1 MRFGT
6 VNDVGNPTQDLKRME
21 TLNTTTITPHEK
33 AVQINLDKRFY
44 GTFAEIGAGQEV
56 ARWFFRVG
64 GASGTLAK
72 TISAYDMAFSD
83 AIYGKGER
91 YVSKPRLHNMLDYE
105 FKLLIERL
113 GEKRGAQTSFFV
125 FSDTVSAR
133 NYLGTNECHGWMG
146 VKFQLQPQ
154 AEPSE
159 IIIHVNMLDKE
170 NLQQQE
176 ALGIVGVN
184 LTYGAFYLHS
194 EPEKLIASLIDGL
207 STSRIEVDMIKF
219 AGPYFSN
226 VDNRLMALQLVE
238 KGLSNAALIG
248 ANGDVLQP
256 SEVLHKRPILIE
268 RGSFRPVTFV
278 NLDMLDGAREKF
290 LTDADKDKEEIV
302 ELMEITMSNLLTS
315 GAIDHRDFLARADTI
330 NAVGKMVLIS
340 NYAEYYKL
348 AAYLQRYTKS
358 RIGIVLGIPNLK
370 ELFDEKYYELLEGG
384 ILESFGRLFK
394 NDLKLYVYPF
404 LDPAYPELTT
414 VHNMDVPE
422 HVTHLF
428 KHLMNSGYIEQI
440 EKVHREYLGIFSR
453 QILTKIRNRD
463 QSWEKM
469 VPAEVAAAIMKNCFF
484 GYRP

>member
-1 MRFGT
+1 
-6 VNDVGNPTQDLKRME
+6 ME
-21 TLNTTTITPHEK
+21 TLNTTTISPHEK

-72 TISAYDMAFSD
+72 TISAYDMSFSD

-91 YVSKPRLHNMLDYE
+91 YVSKPRLQNMLDYE

-125 FSDTVSAR
+125 FADTVSAR

-176 ALGIVGVN
+176 ALGTVGVN

-194 EPEKLIASLIDGL
+194 EPEKLIASLLDGL
-207 STSRIEVDMIKF
+207 STLRIEVDMIKF
-219 AGPYFSN
+219 LGPYFSN

-256 SEVLHKRPILIE
+256 SEVLHKKPILIE
-268 RGSFRPVTFV
+268 RGSFRPVTYV
-278 NLDMLDGAREKF
+278 NLDMLDGARQHF
-290 LTDADKDKEEIV
+290 CTDAAVAGAEEIV
-302 ELMEITMSNLLTS
+302 EIMEITMSNLLTT

-404 LDPAYPELTT
+404 LDPSYPELTT
-414 VHNMDVPE
+414 INNMDVPE

-428 KHLMNSGYIEQI
+428 KHLVNSGYIEQI

-453 QILTKIRNRD
+453 AILTKIRNRD

-469 VPAEVAAAIMKNCFF
+469 VPPEVAAAIIKGCFF

>member
-1 MRFGT
+1 
-6 VNDVGNPTQDLKRME
+6 ME

-91 YVSKPRLHNMLDYE
+91 YVSMPRLQNMLDYE

-146 VKFQLQPQ
+146 IKFQLQPE
-154 AEPSE
+154 AAPSE

-176 ALGIVGVN
+176 ALGTIGVN

-194 EPEKLIASLIDGL
+194 EPEKLIASLLDGL
-207 STSRIEVDMIKF
+207 STLRIEVDMIKF
-219 AGPYFSN
+219 LGPYFSN

-256 SEVLHKRPILIE
+256 SEVLHKKPILIE

-278 NLDMLDGAREKF
+278 NLDMLDGARHKF
-290 LTDADKDKEEIV
+290 LSDAEVKKEEIV
-302 ELMEITMSNLLTS
+302 ELMEITMSNLLTTGS
-315 GAIDHRDFLARADTI
+315 IDHRDFLARADTI

-428 KHLMNSGYIEQI
+428 KHLMQSVYIEQI
-440 EKVHREYLGIFSR
+440 EAVHREYLGIFSR
-453 QILTKIRNRD
+453 SILAKIRKHD
-463 QSWEKM
+463 HSWEQM
-469 VPAEVAAAIMKNCFF
+469 VPPPVAAKIKAGNFF
-484 GYRP
+484 GYTS

>member
-1 MRFGT
+1 
-6 VNDVGNPTQDLKRME
+6 ME

-64 GASGTLAK
+64 GAAGTLAK

-91 YVSKPRLHNMLDYE
+91 YVSMPRLQNMLDYE

-133 NYLGTNECHGWMG
+133 NYLGTNECHGWLG
-146 VKFQLQPQ
+146 VKFQLQPE
-154 AEPSE
+154 ADPSE
-159 IIIHVNMLDKE
+159 VIIHVNMLDKE

-176 ALGIVGVN
+176 ALGIIGVN
-184 LTYGAFYLHS
+184 LCYGAFYLHS
-194 EPEKLIASLIDGL
+194 EPEKLIASLLDGL
-207 STSRIEVDMIKF
+207 STLRLEVDMIKF
-219 AGPYFSN
+219 SGPYFSN

-248 ANGDVLQP
+248 ANGEVLQP
-256 SEVLHKRPILIE
+256 SEVLHKKPILIE

-278 NLDMLDGAREKF
+278 NLDMVDGAREQF
-290 LTDADKDKEEIV
+290 LTDTDSKEDGIV
-302 ELMEITMSNLLTS
+302 ELMEITMSNLLTT

-404 LDPAYPELTT
+404 QDPAYPELTT
-414 VHNMDVPE
+414 IKNMDVPE

-428 KHLMNSGYIEQI
+428 KHLVQSGYIEQI
-440 EKVHREYLGIFSR
+440 EKVHREYMGIFSR
-453 QILTKIRNRD
+453 AILSKIRNRD
-463 QSWEKM
+463 SSWEKM
-469 VPAEVAAAIMKNCFF
+469 VPDAVATTIKKNAFF

>member
-1 MRFGT
+1 
-6 VNDVGNPTQDLKRME
+6 ME

-91 YVSKPRLHNMLDYE
+91 YVSQVRLQNMLDYE
-105 FKLLIERL
+105 FALLIERL
-113 GEKRGAQTSFFV
+113 NSKRGKDTSFFV
-125 FSDTVSAR
+125 FADTVSAR

-146 VKFQLQPQ
+146 IKFQMQPQ
-154 AEPSE
+154 AHSSE

-176 ALGIVGVN
+176 ALGTIGVN

-194 EPEKLIASLIDGL
+194 EPEKLIASLLDGL
-207 STSRIEVDMIKF
+207 STARIEVDMIKF
-219 AGPYFSN
+219 IGPYFNN
-226 VDNRLMALQLVE
+226 VDNRLMSLQLVE

-248 ANGDVLQP
+248 ANGEVLQP
-256 SEVLHKRPILIE
+256 SEVLHKKPILVE
-268 RGSFRPVTFV
+268 RGSFRPVTYV
-278 NLDMLDGAREKF
+278 NLDMIDGARQQF
-290 LTDADKDKEEIV
+290 LCDAEVLREDIV
-302 ELMEITMSNLLTS
+302 ELMEITMSNLLTT
-315 GAIDHRDFLARADTI
+315 GTIDHRDFLARADTI

-358 RIGIVLGIPNLK
+358 RIGIVMGIPNLK
-370 ELFDEKYYELLEGG
+370 ELFDEKYYEVLDGG

-404 LDPAYPELTT
+404 LDPAFAELTT
-414 VHNMDVPE
+414 INNMDVPE

-428 KHLMNSGYIEQI
+428 KHLMRNGHIEQI
-440 EKVHREYLGIFSR
+440 EKYHREYLGIFSR
-453 QILTKIRNRD
+453 AILVKIRD
-463 QSWEKM
+463 HDHTWEQM
-469 VPAEVAAAIMKNCFF
+469 VPPEVAARIKANSFF
-484 GYRP
+484 GYTS

>member
-1 MRFGT
+1 
-6 VNDVGNPTQDLKRME
+6 ME
-21 TLNTTTITPHEK
+21 TLNSTTISTHEK
-33 AVQINLDKRFY
+33 AVQINLDRRFY

-91 YVSKPRLHNMLDYE
+91 YVSRARLQNMLDYE

-113 GEKRGAQTSFFV
+113 GEKRGPSTSFFV

-133 NYLGTNECHGWMG
+133 NFAGTNECHGWLG

-176 ALGIVGVN
+176 ALGVIGVN
-184 LTYGAFYLHS
+184 LIWGGFYLHS
-194 EPEKLIASLIDGL
+194 EPEKLIASLLDGL

-219 AGPYFSN
+219 LGPYFSN

-248 ANGDVLQP
+248 ANGEVLQP

-278 NLDMLDGAREKF
+278 NLDMLDGARSKF
-290 LTDADKDKEEIV
+290 LKNVDTKAEDTV
-302 ELMEITMSNLLTS
+302 ELMEITMSNLLTT
-315 GAIDHRDFLARADTI
+315 GQIDHRDFLARADII
-330 NAVGKMVLIS
+330 NTVGKMVLIS

-348 AAYLQRYTKS
+348 AAYLQRYTKCQ
-358 RIGIVLGIPNLK
+358 IGIVLGIPNLK
-370 ELFDEKYYELLEGG
+370 ELFDEKYYEMLEGG

-404 LDPAYPELTT
+404 MDPAYTELTT
-414 VHNMDVPE
+414 VQNMDVPE

-428 KHLMNSGYIEQI
+428 QHLMRSGYIEQI
-440 EKVHREYLGIFSR
+440 DEVHREYLGIFSR
-453 QILTKIRNRD
+453 AILAKIRKGD
-463 QSWEKM
+463 STWENM
-469 VPAEVAAAIMKNCFF
+469 VPPEVAKAIKAGRFF
-484 GYRP
+484 GYRE

>member
-1 MRFGT
+1 MDSRI
-6 VNDVGNPTQDLKRME
+6 
-21 TLNTTTITPHEK
+21 NTTTISTHEK
-33 AVQINLDKRFY
+33 ATQINLDKRFY

-56 ARWFFRVG
+56 ARWFFVVG

-91 YVSKPRLHNMLDYE
+91 YVSQKRLQNMLDYE

-113 GEKRGAQTSFFV
+113 GEKRGPQTSFFV

-146 VKFQLQPQ
+146 IKFQLQPE

-170 NLQQQE
+170 NIQQQE
-176 ALGIVGVN
+176 ALGIIGVN
-184 LTYGAFYLHS
+184 LSYGAFYLHS
-194 EPEKLIASLIDGL
+194 EPQKLIASLLDGL
-207 STSRIEVDMIKF
+207 STLRIEVDMIKF
-219 AGPYFSN
+219 QGPYFSN

-248 ANGDVLQP
+248 AKGEVLQP
-256 SEVLHKRPILIE
+256 SEVLHKKPILVE
-268 RGSFRPVTFV
+268 RGSFRPVTYV
-278 NLDMLDGAREKF
+278 NLDMLDGAREGF
-290 LTDADKDKEEIV
+290 LSEAKAKGEMEIV
-302 ELMEITMSNLLTS
+302 ELMEITMSNLLTTGS
-315 GAIDHRDFLARADTI
+315 IDHRDFLARADTI

-358 RIGIVLGIPNLK
+358 QIGLVLGIPNLK

-394 NDLKLYVYPF
+394 NDLKLFVYPF

-428 KHLMNSGYIEQI
+428 KHLMQSGYIVQI
-440 EKVHREYLGIFSR
+440 DKVHREYLGIFSR
-453 QILTKIRNRD
+453 AILAKIRAHD
-463 QSWEKM
+463 HSWETM
-469 VPAEVAAAIMKNCFF
+469 VPPEVGACIKKNNFF
-484 GYRP
+484 GYIS

>member
-1 MRFGT
+1 
-6 VNDVGNPTQDLKRME
+6 ME
-21 TLNTTTITPHEK
+21 TLNSTTITPHDK
-33 AVQINLDKRFY
+33 AVHINLDRQFY

-91 YVSKPRLHNMLDYE
+91 YVSLSRLQNILDYE

-113 GEKRGAQTSFFV
+113 GGKRGDHTSFFV

-146 VKFQLQPQ
+146 IKFQLQPQ

-159 IIIHVNMLDKE
+159 IIVHVNMLDKE

-176 ALGIVGVN
+176 ALGTIGVN

-194 EPEKLIASLIDGL
+194 EPERLIASLLDGL
-207 STSRIEVDMIKF
+207 STLRIEVDMIKF
-219 AGPYFSN
+219 IGPYFHN

-248 ANGDVLQP
+248 ATGEVLQP
-256 SEVLHKRPILIE
+256 SEILHKKPILIE
-268 RGSFRPVTFV
+268 RGSFRPVTHV
-278 NLDMLDGAREKF
+278 NLNMLDGARRQF
-290 LTDADKDKEEIV
+290 LLDAEVKREEIA
-302 ELMEITMSNLLTS
+302 ELMEITMSNLLTT

-358 RIGIVLGIPNLK
+358 RIGLVLGIPNLK
-370 ELFDEKYYELLEGG
+370 ELFDEKYYEALEGG

-414 VHNMDVPE
+414 VHNLEVPE
-422 HVTHLF
+422 RVKHLF
-428 KHLMNSGYIEQI
+428 KHLMQNGCIEQI
-440 EKVHREYLGIFSR
+440 ESYHREYLGIFSR
-453 QILTKIRNRD
+453 AIMGKIRRHD
-463 QSWEKM
+463 HSWEQM
-469 VPAEVAAAIMKNCFF
+469 VPPEVAARIKQNNFF
-484 GYRP
+484 GYTS

>member
-1 MRFGT
+1 
-6 VNDVGNPTQDLKRME
+6 ME
-21 TLNTTTITPHEK
+21 QLNTTTISPHEK
-33 AVQINLDKRFY
+33 AVHINLDKRFY

-91 YVSKPRLHNMLDYE
+91 YVSQPRLQNMLDYE

-146 VKFQLQPQ
+146 IKFQLQPQ

-176 ALGIVGVN
+176 ALGTVGVN

-194 EPEKLIASLIDGL
+194 DPEKLIASLLDGL
-207 STSRIEVDMIKF
+207 STLRIEVDMIKF
-219 AGPYFSN
+219 LGPFFSN

-238 KGLSNAALIG
+238 KGLSNAALIS
-248 ANGDVLQP
+248 ANGDVIQP
-256 SEVLHKRPILIE
+256 SEVLHKKPILIE
-268 RGSFRPVTFV
+268 RGSFRPVTYV
-278 NLDMLDGAREKF
+278 NLDMLDGARERF
-290 LTDADKDKEEIV
+290 LKDAAADEEGIV
-302 ELMEITMSNLLTS
+302 ELMEITMSNLLTT

-330 NAVGKMVLIS
+330 NAGGKMVLIS

-404 LDPAYPELTT
+404 MDPAYPELTT

-428 KHLMNSGYIEQI
+428 KHLMQSGYIEQI

-453 QILTKIRNRD
+453 AILTKIRNHD
-463 QSWEKM
+463 HSWEKM
-469 VPAEVAAAIMKNCFF
+469 VPPEVAACIMKGNFF
-484 GYRP
+484 GYKS

>member
-1 MRFGT
+1 MS
-6 VNDVGNPTQDLKRME
+6 QEE
-21 TLNTTTITPHEK
+21 TSITNTTTHEK

-64 GASGTLAK
+64 GAAGTLAK
-72 TISAYDMAFSD
+72 TISAYDMTFSD

-91 YVSKPRLHNMLDYE
+91 YVSMPRLKNMLDYE
-105 FKLLIERL
+105 MKLLVERL
-113 GEKRGAQTSFFV
+113 GEKRGATTSFFT

-133 NYLGTNECHGWMG
+133 NFLGTNECHGWLG

-154 AEPSE
+154 AEPCE

-170 NLQQQE
+170 NMQQQE

-184 LTYGAFYLHS
+184 LCWGAFYLHS
-194 EPEKLIASLIDGL
+194 EPEKLVASLLDGL
-207 STSRIEVDMIKF
+207 STARVEVDMIKF
-219 AGPYFSN
+219 SGPFFSN

-248 ANGDVLQP
+248 ANGEVLQP
-256 SEVLHKRPILIE
+256 SEVFHKRPILVE
-268 RGSFRPVTFV
+268 RGSFRPVTYV
-278 NLDMLDGAREKF
+278 NLDMMDGAREQF
-290 LTDADKDKEEIV
+290 VNNAEIKGEDVV
-302 ELMEITMSNLLTS
+302 ELMEITMSNLLTT
-315 GAIDHRDFLARADTI
+315 GVLDHRDFLARADTI

-358 RIGIVLGIPNLK
+358 RVGIVLGIPNLK
-370 ELFDEKYYELLEGG
+370 ELFDEKYYEMLEGG

-404 LDPAYPELTT
+404 LDPAYPELT
-414 VHNMDVPE
+414 VVDNMDVPE
-422 HVTHLF
+422 HVKHLF
-428 KHLMNSGYIEQI
+428 EHLVKSGYIEQI
-440 EKVHREYLGIFSR
+440 QKVHREYMGIFSR
-453 QILTKIRNRD
+453 AILAKIRKQD
-463 QSWEKM
+463 HSWEGM
-469 VPAEVAAAIMKNCFF
+469 VPPPVAEIIKKKNFF
-484 GYRP
+484 GYRA

>member
-1 MRFGT
+1 
-6 VNDVGNPTQDLKRME
+6 ME
-21 TLNTTTITPHEK
+21 TIKTTNTTTTHEK

-56 ARWFFRVG
+56 ARWFFQVG

-83 AIYGKGER
+83 AIYGKGDR
-91 YVSKPRLHNMLDYE
+91 YVSQSRLLSMLDYE
-105 FKLLIERL
+105 FNLLIERL
-113 GEKRGAQTSFFV
+113 SEKRGSTTSFFV

-146 VKFQLQPQ
+146 IKFQLQPQ

-159 IIIHVNMLDKE
+159 IIVHVNMLDTE

-176 ALGIVGVN
+176 ALGIFGVN
-184 LTYGAFYLHS
+184 LVYGAFYYHS
-194 EPEKLIASLIDGL
+194 EPEKLICSLLDGL

-219 AGPYFSN
+219 LGPYFNN

-238 KGLSNAALIG
+238 KGLSNATLIG

-256 SEVLHKRPILIE
+256 SEVLHKKPILIE
-268 RGSFRPVTFV
+268 RGSFRPVTYV
-278 NLDMLDGAREKF
+278 NLDMLDGARQQF
-290 LTDADKDKEEIV
+290 LTDAAVKQEDIV
-302 ELMEITMSNLLTS
+302 ELMEITMSNLLTT

-358 RIGIVLGIPNLK
+358 RIGIVLGVPNLK
-370 ELFDEKYYELLEGG
+370 ELFDEKYYDLLDGG

-404 LDPAYPELTT
+404 LDPSYPDLTT
-414 VHNMDVPE
+414 IHNMDVPE

-428 KHLMNSGYIEQI
+428 KHLKQSGFIEQI
-440 EKVHREYLGIFSR
+440 DKIHREYLGIFSR
-453 QILTKIRNRD
+453 SILAKIRERD
-463 QSWEKM
+463 NHWQQM
-469 VPAEVAAAIMKNCFF
+469 VPPEVAACITKNGFF

>member
-1 MRFGT
+1 
-6 VNDVGNPTQDLKRME
+6 ME

-33 AVQINLDKRFY
+33 AVQINLDRRFY

-72 TISAYDMAFSD
+72 TISAYDMGFSD

-91 YVSKPRLHNMLDYE
+91 YVSMPRLMNMLDYE

-176 ALGIVGVN
+176 ALGIIGVN
-184 LTYGAFYLHS
+184 LCYGAFYLHS
-194 EPEKLIASLIDGL
+194 EPEKLIASLLDGL
-207 STSRIEVDMIKF
+207 STLRLEVDMIKF
-219 AGPYFSN
+219 IGPYFSN

-238 KGLSNAALIG
+238 KGLSNAALIS

-256 SEVLHKRPILIE
+256 SEVLHKKPILIE

-278 NLDMLDGAREKF
+278 NIDMVDGAREQF
-290 LTDADKDKEEIV
+290 LTDADTKEEGIV
-302 ELMEITMSNLLTS
+302 ELMEITMSNLLTT
-315 GAIDHRDFLARADTI
+315 GTIDHRDFLARADTI

-348 AAYLQRYTKS
+348 AAYLQRYTKC

-404 LDPAYPELTT
+404 MDPAYPELTT
-414 VHNMDVPE
+414 IKNMDVPE

-428 KHLMNSGYIEQI
+428 KHLVQSGYIEGI
-440 EKVHREYLGIFSR
+440 EKVHREYMGIFSR
-453 QILTKIRNRD
+453 AILSKIRNRD
-463 QSWEKM
+463 ASWEKM
-469 VPAEVAAAIMKNCFF
+469 VPDAVAAVIKKNAFF
-484 GYRP
+484 GYR

>member
-1 MRFGT
+1 MAEE
-6 VNDVGNPTQDLKRME
+6 K
-21 TLNTTTITPHEK
+21 LNTGQK
-33 AVQINLDKRFY
+33 ALQINLDAKKY

-91 YVSKPRLHNMLDYE
+91 YVSLPRLQNMLDYE
-105 FKLLIERL
+105 FNLLIERL
-113 GEKRGAQTSFFV
+113 GEKRGSQTSFFV

-146 VKFQLQPQ
+146 IKFQLQPQ

-176 ALGIVGVN
+176 ALGTVGVN

-194 EPEKLIASLIDGL
+194 EPEKLIASLLDGL

-219 AGPYFSN
+219 IGPYFSN

-256 SEVLHKRPILIE
+256 SELLHKRPILIE
-268 RGSFRPVTFV
+268 RGSFRPVTYV
-278 NLDMLDGAREKF
+278 NLDMLDGARQQF
-290 LTDADKDKEEIV
+290 LNAAHVKQEELV
-302 ELMEITMSNLLTS
+302 ELMEITMSNLLTT

-348 AAYLQRYTKS
+348 ASYLQRYTKS

-370 ELFDEKYYELLEGG
+370 ELFDEKYYEMLEGG

-394 NDLKLYVYPF
+394 NDLKLYVYP
-404 LDPAYPELTT
+404 LQPSSGDELKTVNNIRVQPELQPLYDYLAGRGSF
-414 VHNMDVPE
+414 VDLDNFRPE
-422 HVTHLF
+422 FL
-428 KHLMNSGYIEQI
+428 S
-440 EKVHREYLGIFSR
+440 IFSR
-453 QILTKIRNRD
+453 DVLRRIAAAD
-463 QSWEKM
+463 DSWETM
-469 VPAEVAAAIMKNCFF
+469 CPPAVAELIKRRGFF
-484 GYRP
+484 GYVRAGRY

>member
-1 MRFGT
+1 
-6 VNDVGNPTQDLKRME
+6 ME
-21 TLNTTTITPHEK
+21 PLNTTTITPHEK

-91 YVSKPRLHNMLDYE
+91 YVSKARLQNMLDYE

-159 IIIHVNMLDKE
+159 IIIHVNMLDTE

-176 ALGIVGVN
+176 ALGTVGVN
-184 LTYGAFYLHS
+184 LVWGAFYLHS
-194 EPEKLIASLIDGL
+194 EPDKLIASLLDGL
-207 STSRIEVDMIKF
+207 STARIEVDMIKF
-219 AGPYFSN
+219 LGPYFSN
-226 VDNRLMALQLVE
+226 VDNRLMALQLLE
-238 KGLSNAALIG
+238 KGLSNAALIS
-248 ANGDVLQP
+248 AQGDVLQP
-256 SEVLHKRPILIE
+256 SEVLHKKPILIE

-278 NLDMLDGAREKF
+278 NLDMLDGAREHF
-290 LTDADKDKEEIV
+290 LHDAEVKEEEIV
-302 ELMEITMSNLLTS
+302 ELMEITMSNLLTT
-315 GAIDHRDFLARADTI
+315 GTIDHRDFLARADTI

-358 RIGIVLGIPNLK
+358 RIGLVLGIPNLK

-414 VHNMDVPE
+414 ISNMDVPE

-428 KHLMNSGYIEQI
+428 KHLVESGYIEQI
-440 EKVHREYLGIFSR
+440 EKVHREYMGIFSR
-453 QILTKIRNRD
+453 AILAKIRKHD
-463 QSWEKM
+463 HTWEQM
-469 VPAEVAAAIMKNCFF
+469 VPPEVATRIKDNHFF
-484 GYRP
+484 GYTV

>member
-1 MRFGT
+1 MPQEQLYASN
-6 VNDVGNPTQDLKRME
+6 V
-21 TLNTTTITPHEK
+21 TTHEK

-91 YVSKPRLHNMLDYE
+91 YVSRERLQNMLDYE
-105 FKLLIERL
+105 MKLLNERL
-113 GEKRGAQTSFFV
+113 GDKRGPTTSFFV
-125 FSDTVSAR
+125 FADTVSAR
-133 NYLGTNECHGWMG
+133 NFLGTNECHGWMG
-146 VKFQLQPQ
+146 IKFQLQPQ

-159 IIIHVNMLDKE
+159 IILHVNMLDKE

-176 ALGIVGVN
+176 ALGMVGVN
-184 LTYGAFYLHS
+184 LTWGAFYLHS
-194 EPEKLIASLIDGL
+194 EPEKLIVSLLDGL
-207 STSRIEVDMIKF
+207 STARIEIDMIKF
-219 AGPYFSN
+219 LGPYFSN

-238 KGLSNAALIG
+238 KGLANAALIG

-256 SEVLHKRPILIE
+256 SQVLHKKPILVE

-278 NLDMLDGAREKF
+278 NLDMLDGARSHF
-290 LTDADKDKEEIV
+290 LADAKCEAGDVV
-302 ELMEITMSNLLTS
+302 ELMEITMSNLLTT
-315 GAIDHRDFLARADTI
+315 GTLDHRDFLARADTI

-340 NYAEYYKL
+340 NFAEYYKL

-370 ELFDEKYYELLEGG
+370 ELFDEKYYEMLEGG

-404 LDPAYPELTT
+404 MDPAYPELTT
-414 VHNMDVPE
+414 VGNMDVPE

-428 KHLMNSGYIEQI
+428 QHLVKSGYIEQI
-440 EKVHREYLGIFSR
+440 EQVHREYMSIFSR
-453 QILTKIRNRD
+453 TILAKIRKQD
-463 QSWEKM
+463 HSWEAM
-469 VPAEVAAAIMKNCFF
+469 VPPEVAACIKKGNFF
-484 GYRP
+484 GYRA

>member
-1 MRFGT
+1 
-6 VNDVGNPTQDLKRME
+6 ME
-21 TLNTTTITPHEK
+21 TLNNTTTISTHEK

-91 YVSKPRLHNMLDYE
+91 YVSLPRLHNMLEHE
-105 FKLLIERL
+105 FHLLMERL

-133 NYLGTNECHGWMG
+133 NFFGTNECHGWMG

-154 AEPSE
+154 AAPSE

-176 ALGIVGVN
+176 ALGIIGVN

-194 EPEKLIASLIDGL
+194 EPEKLIASLLDGL
-207 STSRIEVDMIKF
+207 STLRIEVDMIQF
-219 AGPYFSN
+219 LGPYFNN

-248 ANGDVLQP
+248 DKGEVLQP
-256 SEVLHKRPILIE
+256 SEVLHKKPILIE
-268 RGSFRPVTFV
+268 RGSFRPVTYV
-278 NLDMLDGAREKF
+278 NLDMLDGARELFVSEVK
-290 LTDADKDKEEIV
+290 AKEGDEEDIV
-302 ELMEITMSNLLTS
+302 ELMEITMSNLLTTGS
-315 GAIDHRDFLARADTI
+315 IDHRDFLARADII

-370 ELFDEKYYELLEGG
+370 ELFDEKYYEVLDGG

-394 NDLKLYVYPF
+394 NDLTLYVYPF

-414 VHNMDVPE
+414 ISNMDVPE

-428 KHLMNSGYIEQI
+428 KHLVQSGYIEQI
-440 EKVHREYLGIFSR
+440 EKVHREYMGIFSR
-453 QILTKIRNRD
+453 AILAKIRQHD
-463 QSWEKM
+463 HSWEKM
-469 VPAEVAAAIMKNCFF
+469 VPPAVAERIKQNHFF
-484 GYRP
+484 GYSC

>member
-1 MRFGT
+1 
-6 VNDVGNPTQDLKRME
+6 ME

-72 TISAYDMAFSD
+72 TISAYDMSFSD

-91 YVSKPRLHNMLDYE
+91 YVSQPRLQNMLDYE
-105 FKLLIERL
+105 FRLLIERL
-113 GEKRGAQTSFFV
+113 GEKRGAQTAFFV

-146 VKFQLQPQ
+146 IKFQLQPQ

-159 IIIHVNMLDKE
+159 IVIHVNMLDKE

-176 ALGIVGVN
+176 ALGTVGVN

-194 EPEKLIASLIDGL
+194 EPEKLIASLLDGL
-207 STSRIEVDMIKF
+207 STDRIEVDMIKF
-219 AGPYFSN
+219 LGPFFTN

-256 SEVLHKRPILIE
+256 SEVLHKKPILIE

-278 NLDMLDGAREKF
+278 NLDMLDGARQHF
-290 LTDADKDKEEIV
+290 LTDAGEAKCEDIV
-302 ELMEITMSNLLTS
+302 ELMEITMSNLLTT

-404 LDPAYPELTT
+404 SDPAYTELTT
-414 VHNMDVPE
+414 IKNMDVPE

-428 KHLMNSGYIEQI
+428 KHLLQSGYVEQI
-440 EKVHREYLGIFSR
+440 ENVHREYLGIFSR
-453 QILTKIRNRD
+453 AILAKIRQRD
-463 QSWEKM
+463 HSWEKM
-469 VPAEVAAAIMKNCFF
+469 VPPEVAECIKKGHFF
-484 GYRP
+484 GYVA

>member
-1 MRFGT
+1 MA
-6 VNDVGNPTQDLKRME
+6 
-21 TLNTTTITPHEK
+21 TLSTTTITPHEK
-33 AVQINLDKRFY
+33 AVQINLDRRFY

-91 YVSKPRLHNMLDYE
+91 YVSKARLQNMLDYE
-105 FKLLIERL
+105 FNLLIERL
-113 GEKRGAQTSFFV
+113 GEKRGTQTSFFV

-133 NYLGTNECHGWMG
+133 NFLGTNECHGWMG

-154 AEPSE
+154 AEASE

-176 ALGIVGVN
+176 ALGIIGVN
-184 LTYGAFYLHS
+184 LVYGAFYLHS
-194 EPEKLIASLIDGL
+194 EPDKLIASLLDGL
-207 STSRIEVDMIKF
+207 STLRIEVDMIKF
-219 AGPYFSN
+219 SGPYFSN

-248 ANGDVLQP
+248 SNGDVLQP
-256 SEVLHKRPILIE
+256 SEVLHKKPILIE
-268 RGSFRPVTFV
+268 RGSFRPVTYV
-278 NLDMLDGAREKF
+278 NLDMLDGARQQF
-290 LTDADKDKEEIV
+290 LSDANVKQEEEIV
-302 ELMEITMSNLLTS
+302 ELMEITMSNLLTTGS
-315 GAIDHRDFLARADTI
+315 IDHRDFLARADTI

-370 ELFDEKYYELLEGG
+370 ELFDEKYYLLLEGG

-404 LDPAYPELTT
+404 LDNGYPELTT

-428 KHLMNSGYIEQI
+428 KHLMQSGYIEQI
-440 EKVHREYLGIFSR
+440 DKVHTEYLGIFSR
-453 QILTKIRNRD
+453 SILAKIRTHDR
-463 QSWEKM
+463 SWEKM
-469 VPAEVAAAIMKNCFF
+469 VPPEVAERIKAGHFF
-484 GYRP
+484 GYTS

>member
-1 MRFGT
+1 M
-6 VNDVGNPTQDLKRME
+6 ME
-21 TLNTTTITPHEK
+21 QLNTTTISPHEK

-64 GASGTLAK
+64 GAAGTLAK
-72 TISAYDMAFSD
+72 TISAYDMGFSD

-113 GEKRGAQTSFFV
+113 GEKRGATTSFFA

-146 VKFQLQPQ
+146 IKFQLQPQ

-159 IIIHVNMLDKE
+159 IVIHVNMLDKE
-170 NLQQQE
+170 NVQQQE

-184 LTYGAFYLHS
+184 LSWGAFYLHS
-194 EPEKLIASLIDGL
+194 EPEKLIASLLDGL
-207 STSRIEVDMIKF
+207 STLRIEVDMIKF
-219 AGPYFSN
+219 LGPYFSN

-238 KGLSNAALIG
+238 KGLSNAALID
-248 ANGDVLQP
+248 ANGDVVQP
-256 SEVLHKRPILIE
+256 SEILHKKPILIE
-268 RGSFRPVTFV
+268 RGSFRPVTYV
-278 NLDMLDGAREKF
+278 NLDMVDGARQKF
-290 LTDADKDKEEIV
+290 LHDAEVKEEEIV
-302 ELMEITMSNLLTS
+302 ELMEITMSNLLTT

-358 RIGIVLGIPNLK
+358 RIGIVLGVPNLK
-370 ELFDEKYYELLEGG
+370 ELFDEKYYEMLEGG

-404 LDPAYPELTT
+404 MDPSYPELTT
-414 VHNMDVPE
+414 VSNMDVPE

-428 KHLMNSGYIEQI
+428 QHLVKSGYIEQI
-440 EKVHREYLGIFSR
+440 ENVHKEYMGIFSR
-453 QILTKIRNRD
+453 AILAKIRKQD
-463 QSWEKM
+463 TSWESM
-469 VPAEVAAAIMKNCFF
+469 VPPQVAEAIKKGCFF

>member
-1 MRFGT
+1 
-6 VNDVGNPTQDLKRME
+6 ME

-91 YVSKPRLHNMLDYE
+91 YVSKARLQNMLDYE

-176 ALGIVGVN
+176 VLGTIGVN

-194 EPEKLIASLIDGL
+194 EPEKLIASLLDGL
-207 STSRIEVDMIKF
+207 STLRIEVDMIKF
-219 AGPYFSN
+219 LGPYFSN
-226 VDNRLMALQLVE
+226 VDNRLTALQLVE

-268 RGSFRPVTFV
+268 RGSFRPVTYV
-278 NLDMLDGAREKF
+278 NLDMLDGARQEF
-290 LTDADKDKEEIV
+290 LHDTELKAEEIV
-302 ELMEITMSNLLTS
+302 EVMEITMSNLLTTGS
-315 GAIDHRDFLARADTI
+315 IDHRDFLARADTI

-358 RIGIVLGIPNLK
+358 RIGLVLGIPNLK

-414 VHNMDVPE
+414 IHNMDVPE

-428 KHLMNSGYIEQI
+428 KHLMQSGYIEQI
-440 EKVHREYLGIFSR
+440 EAVHREYLGIFSR
-453 QILTKIRNRD
+453 SILAKIRKHD
-463 QSWEKM
+463 HSWEQM
-469 VPAEVAAAIMKNCFF
+469 VPSEVAARIKAGNFF
-484 GYRP
+484 GYTS

>member
-1 MRFGT
+1 MDT
-6 VNDVGNPTQDLKRME
+6 NNNKPV
-21 TLNTTTITPHEK
+21 TTHEK
-33 AVQINLDKRFY
+33 AVRVNLDKRFY

-91 YVSKPRLHNMLDYE
+91 YVSQTRLLNMLDYE
-105 FKLLIERL
+105 FNLLIERL
-113 GEKRGAQTSFFV
+113 GEKRGATTSFFV

-133 NYLGTNECHGWMG
+133 NFLGTNECHGWMG
-146 VKFQLQPQ
+146 IKFQLQPQ

-176 ALGIVGVN
+176 ALGVVGVN
-184 LTYGAFYLHS
+184 LTHGAFYLHG
-194 EPEKLIASLIDGL
+194 EPEKLIAALVDGL
-207 STSRIEVDMIKF
+207 STARIEVDMIKF
-219 AGPYFSN
+219 LGPYFN
-226 VDNRLMALQLVE
+226 NIDNRLMALQLVE
-238 KGLSNAALIG
+238 KGLSNATLIG
-248 ANGDVLQP
+248 AKGEVLQP
-256 SEVLHKRPILIE
+256 SEVLHKRPILVE
-268 RGSFRPVTFV
+268 RGSFRPVTYV
-278 NLDMLDGAREKF
+278 NLDMLDGARQHF
-290 LTDADKDKEEIV
+290 LDHTKCEPGEIV
-302 ELMEITMSNLLTS
+302 ELMEITMSNLLTT
-315 GAIDHRDFLARADTI
+315 GTIDHRDFLARADTI

-358 RIGIVLGIPNLK
+358 EIGLVLGIPNLK

-394 NDLKLYVYPF
+394 NDLRLYVYPF

-414 VHNMDVPE
+414 IHNMDVPE
-422 HVTHLF
+422 RVTHLF
-428 KHLMNSGYIEQI
+428 KHLMESGYIEQI
-440 EKVHREYLGIFSR
+440 DKVHREYLGIFSR
-453 QILTKIRNRD
+453 SILAKIRNHD
-463 QSWEKM
+463 ATWEKM
-469 VPAEVAAAIMKNCFF
+469 VPPQVAECIKKNHFF
-484 GYRP
+484 GFTS

>member
-1 MRFGT
+1 
-6 VNDVGNPTQDLKRME
+6 ME
-21 TLNTTTITPHEK
+21 ELNTTTITPHEK

-44 GTFAEIGAGQEV
+44 GTYAEIGAGQEV

-91 YVSKPRLHNMLDYE
+91 YVSKERLHNMLEYE

-113 GEKRGAQTSFFV
+113 GEKRGVQTSFFV

-159 IIIHVNMLDKE
+159 IILHVNMLDKE

-176 ALGIVGVN
+176 ALGTVGVN

-194 EPEKLIASLIDGL
+194 EPEKLIASLLDGL
-207 STSRIEVDMIKF
+207 STLRIEVDMIRF
-219 AGPYFSN
+219 LGPYFSN

-248 ANGDVLQP
+248 AEGDVLQP
-256 SEVLHKRPILIE
+256 SEVLHKKPILIE

-278 NLDMLDGAREKF
+278 NLDMLDGARQQF
-290 LTDADKDKEEIV
+290 LRDAEVKQEEIV
-302 ELMEITMSNLLTS
+302 ELMEITMRNLLST
-315 GAIDHRDFLARADTI
+315 GTIDHRDFLARADTI

-358 RIGIVLGIPNLK
+358 RIGLVLGIPNLK
-370 ELFDEKYYELLEGG
+370 ELFDVKYYDALEGG

-404 LDPAYPELTT
+404 FDASLDQLTT
-414 VHNMDVPE
+414 ARELEVPK

-428 KHLMNSGYIEQI
+428 QHLVKSGYIEQI
-440 EKVHREYLGIFSR
+440 DKIHREYLGIFSR
-453 QILTKIRNRD
+453 AILTKIRNRD
-463 QSWEKM
+463 HSWEKM
-469 VPAEVAAAIMKNCFF
+469 VPPPVAECIKKGNFF
-484 GYRP
+484 GYRA

>member
-1 MRFGT
+1 
-6 VNDVGNPTQDLKRME
+6 ME

-91 YVSKPRLHNMLDYE
+91 YVSMPRLHNMLDYE
-105 FKLLIERL
+105 FNLLIERL

-125 FSDTVSAR
+125 FADTVSAR

-146 VKFQLQPQ
+146 IKFQLQPQ
-154 AEPSE
+154 AAPSE

-176 ALGIVGVN
+176 ALGTVGVN

-194 EPEKLIASLIDGL
+194 EPEKLIASLLDGL
-207 STSRIEVDMIKF
+207 STLRIEVDMIKF
-219 AGPYFSN
+219 LGPYFSN

-256 SEVLHKRPILIE
+256 SEVLHKKPILIE

-278 NLDMLDGAREKF
+278 NLDMLDGARQHF
-290 LTDADKDKEEIV
+290 LADAAVKLEEIV
-302 ELMEITMSNLLTS
+302 EVMEITMSNLLTT
-315 GAIDHRDFLARADTI
+315 GTIDHRDFLARADTI

-358 RIGIVLGIPNLK
+358 RIGIVLGVPNLK
-370 ELFDEKYYELLEGG
+370 ELFDEKYYEVLEGG

-404 LDPAYPELTT
+404 LDPAYPDLTT
-414 VHNMDVPE
+414 VQNMDVPE

-428 KHLMNSGYIEQI
+428 KHLVESGYIEQI
-440 EKVHREYLGIFSR
+440 EKVHREYMGIFSR
-453 QILTKIRNRD
+453 AILAKIRKHD
-463 QSWEKM
+463 HTWEQM
-469 VPAEVAAAIMKNCFF
+469 VPPEVASRIKENHFF
-484 GYRP
+484 GYTS